1 MNKQT
6 VKSFYFLV
14 GVAFYSSGA
23 LAANAWPVDEYG
35 QNCLSITEST
45 SERAGY
51 GSSQYT
57 KHIIVMSN
65 RCDHGFTIKV
75 HTHAGWTGY
84 MNVPAGGTGKWYCT
98 DGLSVNRD
106 CHGVDSFTP

>member
-6 VKSFYFLV
+6 VETFYLIMGLSFYSFDV
-14 GVAFYSSGA
+14 IAV
-23 LAANAWPVDEYG
+23 NAWPVDEYG
-35 QNCLSITEST
+35 QNCLSITKST

-51 GSSQYT
+51 GNSQYT
-57 KHIIVMSN
+57 KHIIEMSN
-65 RCDHGFTIKV
+65 RCNHGFTIKV

-84 MNVPAGGTGKWYCT
+84 MNVPAEGNGKWFCT

-106 CHGVDSFTP
+106 CHGVASFSP